1 MISPEERKETIIFLK
16 ILQDEEKWDKIY
28 SYVNRVLNETDEQE
42 YSSSMVVREPVV
54 PYQAAY
60 QGEWL
65 TEDEAQEILEDYEAR
80 KGVSKYSQ
88 EEMDSWID
96 IVEDCKA
103 HPEKCCTMDEL
114 FQAMRAVYAVL

>member
-54 PYQAAY
+54 PYRAAY

-80 KGVSKYSQ
+80 KGISKYSQ

-103 HPEKCCTMDEL
+103 HPEKCHTMDEV
-114 FQAMRAVYAVL
+114 FQAMRAVYAV